1 MNSCEL
7 VSMITAVA
15 ITIAK
20 SVPPEELTLIT
31 AVFGELASTLS
42 TIRIKEAL
50 LKEAAN
56 PDSNLNQE
64 QELEL
69 EPEVEPDIEPIVFPR
84 PAPGTFPV
92 R

>member
-20 SVPPEELTLIT
+20 SVPPDELTLIT

-50 LKEAAN
+50 IQEAKE
-56 PDSNLNQE
+56 PDTDLNQE

-69 EPEVEPDIEPIVFPR
+69 EPDIDPDIEPIIFPR